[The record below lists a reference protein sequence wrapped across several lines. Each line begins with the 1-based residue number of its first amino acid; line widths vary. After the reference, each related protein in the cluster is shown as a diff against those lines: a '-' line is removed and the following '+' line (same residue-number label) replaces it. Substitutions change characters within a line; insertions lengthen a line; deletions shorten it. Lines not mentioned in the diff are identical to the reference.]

1 MCGRFNLRTPM
12 TVLAQQFLF
21 ELGPLAR
28 EAFRPRY
35 NIAPTQLVA
44 AVRASVQ
51 RNSFRSEIDGGP
63 ANGINSVLPQCDAE
77 PANGINSV
85 LPKRE
90 LALFH
95 WGLIPSWAKDKK
107 IAYSTINA
115 RADSVADKPA
125 FRSAFKCRRCLV
137 LADGYYEWIAEGK
150 KKLPLH
156 YHLASGQPFAFAG
169 LWETWHGPPPHD
181 GPPLQSCTI
190 ITTSANDLAAKVH
203 DRMPVILHEQDYD
216 LWLDPAVNDK
226 ERLKSLLVPYPAEEM
241 AAEHVSTRV
250 NSVKN
255 EGPEC
260 LAPEEA

>member
-21 ELGPLAR
+21 ELGPLAA

-44 AVRASVQ
+44 AVVNRRDHAAP
-51 RNSFRSEIDGGP
+51 G
-63 ANGINSVLPQCDAE
+63 
-77 PANGINSV
+77 
-85 LPKRE
+85 KRE

-107 IAYSTINA
+107 VAYSTINA
-115 RADSVADKPA
+115 RADTVADKPV
-125 FRSAFKCRRCLV
+125 FRSAFKSRRCLI

-156 YHLASGQPFAFAG
+156 YHLKSGRPLAFAG
-169 LWETWHGPPPHD
+169 LWESWHGPPPHD
-181 GPPLQSCTI
+181 GPPLESCTI
-190 ITTSANDLAAKVH
+190 LTTTANELAALVH
-203 DRMPVILHEQDYD
+203 DRMPVVLREQDYD
-216 LWLDPAVNDK
+216 LWLDPSISDK
-226 ERLKSLLVPYPAEEM
+226 ERLLALLAPYPAGEM
-241 AAEHVSTRV
+241 AVERVSTLV

-260 LAPEEA
+260 LEPADANDQ

>member
-28 EAFRPRY
+28 EAFRPRF

-44 AVRASVQ
+44 AVRAPLE
-51 RNSFRSEIDGGP
+51 RNSFRSESDCGP
-63 ANGINSVLPQCDAE
+63 ANGTNP
-77 PANGINSV
+77 V

-115 RADSVADKPA
+115 RADTVADKPA

-169 LWETWHGPPPHD
+169 LWETWHGPPPQE
-181 GPPLQSCTI
+181 GPPLESCTI

-241 AAEHVSTRV
+241 AVERVSTLV

>member
-21 ELGPLAR
+21 DLGPLAK

-44 AVRASVQ
+44 AVRRLSDKNQ
-51 RNSFRSEIDGGP
+51 R
-63 ANGINSVLPQCDAE
+63 Q
-77 PANGINSV
+77 
-85 LPKRE
+85 
-90 LALFH
+90 LAVFH

-115 RADSVADKPA
+115 RGDSVADKPV
-125 FRSAFKCRRCLV
+125 FRAAFKSRRCLV
-137 LADGYYEWIAEGK
+137 LADGYYEWLTEGK

-156 YHLASGQPFAFAG
+156 YHMQGGKPFAFAG

-181 GPPLQSCTI
+181 GPPLESCTI
-190 ITTSANDLAAKVH
+190 ITTSGNELAAKVH
-203 DRMPVILHEQDYD
+203 DRMPVILHERDYD
-216 LWLDPAVNDK
+216 LWLDPTVSDK
-226 ERLKSLLVPYPAEEM
+226 ERLKALLVPYPAEEM
-241 AAEHVSTRV
+241 TADRVSMRV
-250 NSVKN
+250 NNVKN

-260 LAPEEA
+260 LAAAEEE